1 MITISKDEKEKVEES
16 FEEISKG
23 FFFYFLLIDS
33 KYLSIKLFKSNK
45 GPTYEI
51 EYNNNVIELN
61 TTVQTIPEIK
71 NEIKSKFQI
80 PENTKIQ
87 LYYKE
92 NGNEFVLDDIEDL
105 VKGMRIKVST
115 SKLGISFI
123 IEIISWKLS

>member
-123 IEIISWKLS
+123 IEIIS